1 MKIII
6 QESVENRVGAA
17 RRDANKVEDQ
27 VDGHHALRALEHLRH
42 LRHQAEQAAMWQSQ
56 MKYLLKQNKMQ
67 KRGNNHLKGSH
78 VTKKMREIEK
88 RMAFVFL
95 CFANKLG

>member
-17 RRDANKVEDQ
+17 GGDADKVEDQ

-56 MKYLLKQNKMQ
+56 MKYLLKQ
-67 KRGNNHLKGSH
+67 KRCKKGA
-78 VTKKMREIEK
+78 TIT
-88 RMAFVFL
+88 
-95 CFANKLG
+95 

>member
-42 LRHQAEQAAMWQSQ
+42 LRHQAEEAAMWQSQ
-56 MKYLLKQNKMQ
+56 KKIRCKI
-67 KRGNNHLKGSH
+67 RGRNHLKGVH
-78 VTKKMREIEK
+78 VTMKMRDIEK

>member
-17 RRDANKVEDQ
+17 RGDANKVEDQ

-42 LRHQAEQAAMWQSQ
+42 LRHQAEEAAMW
-56 MKYLLKQNKMQ
+56 
-67 KRGNNHLKGSH
+67 
-78 VTKKMREIEK
+78 
-88 RMAFVFL
+88 
-95 CFANKLG
+95 

>member
-42 LRHQAEQAAMWQSQ
+42 LRHQAEEAAIGQSQ
-56 MKYLLKQNKMQ
+56 KKYLLKQIRCKI
-67 KRGNNHLKGSH
+67 RGRNHLKGVH
-78 VTKKMREIEK
+78 VTMKMRDIEK